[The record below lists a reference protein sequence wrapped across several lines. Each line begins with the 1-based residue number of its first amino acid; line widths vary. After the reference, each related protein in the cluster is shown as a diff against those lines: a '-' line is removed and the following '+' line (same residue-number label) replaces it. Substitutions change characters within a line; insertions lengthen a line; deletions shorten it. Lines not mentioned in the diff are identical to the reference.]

1 MPPQSETPNE
11 DRPDPIQ
18 ESLRRADRERADGPT
33 NRRWFWR
40 FLVPFVLVFLLSM
53 LYVLWRSRLAP

>member
-1 MPPQSETPNE
+1 MPTPPDTPRE

-18 ESLRRADRERADGPT
+18 ESLRRADRERADAPT

-40 FLVPFVLVFLLSM
+40 FLLPFVLFFLLSM
-53 LYVLWRSRLAP
+53 VYVLWRSGLAR